1 MGPVVALRPCSVRPH
16 LQQAR
21 LPDAHRPR
29 EGLLEALAPTS
40 AGVQSVS
47 GALAQLLCPEA
58 VCEEHSQ
65 VRSQRQQRE
74 GQARY
79 RLGNVATEM
88 STAWRAHR
96 RHQACLEA
104 NAGRDQQTVTGAIGL
119 GLTHSDRVV
128 LGTGDFA
135 ATNGSGGISFFTPS
149 GSLRFT
155 SFDTDSSSALWP
167 SYNGCVCARLLG
179 YRKCRHAIS
188 LRK

>member
-21 LPDAHRPR
+21 LPDAHRLR

-74 GQARY
+74 GQAQD
-79 RLGNVATEM
+79 RLGDVATEM

-96 RHQACLEA
+96 RHQACTTRMPAWRRMLAGPDSA
-104 NAGRDQQTVTGAIGL
+104 NGHMSPGPGL
-119 GLTHSDRVV
+119 DPL
-128 LGTGDFA
+128 
-135 ATNGSGGISFFTPS
+135 
-149 GSLRFT
+149 
-155 SFDTDSSSALWP
+155 
-167 SYNGCVCARLLG
+167 
-179 YRKCRHAIS
+179 
-188 LRK
+188 